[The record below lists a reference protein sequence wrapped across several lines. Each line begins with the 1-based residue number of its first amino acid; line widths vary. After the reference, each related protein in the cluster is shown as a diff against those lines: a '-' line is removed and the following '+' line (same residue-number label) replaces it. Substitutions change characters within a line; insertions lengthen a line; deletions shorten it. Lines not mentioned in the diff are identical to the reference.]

1 VRLALAALVLASA
14 AGAAAAAVAPVAKES
29 AGRIKVGA
37 LERRYDLYDPGKAKH
52 PPLVIV
58 LHGGGGNAANAAQMT
73 GFSAVAEKEGFIVAY
88 PDGTGRLAP
97 RLLTWNSGHCCAYA
111 MEEKVDDVAFISALI
126 DELVKTRG
134 VDPKRVYVT
143 GMSNGGMMSHR
154 LGIELSD
161 KVAAIAPVVGALF
174 GDEKQPKKPV
184 PALIIVGAEDKVVH
198 AEGGPLTPP
207 ALVAGQAARA
217 TAADAPALP
226 AKAAADF
233 WAKADGCAPPQTRQE
248 KEMVVTSYP
257 KCKGGMEVEFVSVLR
272 QGHAWPGGRKGREEA
287 AAPNPNVNASEMI
300 WAFFKRHHR

>member
-1 VRLALAALVLASA
+1 MKVALLALALTLA
-14 AGAAAAAVAPVAKES
+14 AGSALAADAPKAKAS
-29 AGRIKVGA
+29 SGTVKVGA
-37 LERRYDLYDPGKAKH
+37 LQRRYDLFDPHKKKH

-73 GFSAVAEKEGFIVAY
+73 GFSAVADKEGFIVAY

-97 RLLTWNSGHCCAYA
+97 RLLTWNAGHCCAYA

-154 LGIELSD
+154 LGIELPD
-161 KVAAIAPVVGALF
+161 KIAAIAPVVGALF
-174 GDEKQPKKPV
+174 GDEPAPRKPT
-184 PALIIVGAEDKVVH
+184 PALILVGADDSTVRAH
-198 AEGGPLTPP
+198 GGPLSPA
-207 ALVAGQAARA
+207 ALVPGQPARQS
-217 TAADAPALP
+217 ADRPVLP
-226 AKAAADF
+226 AMAAGDY
-233 WAKADGCAPPQTRQE
+233 WAKADGCGAPGTTHE
-248 KEMVVTSYP
+248 AEMDVTVYP
-257 KCKGGMEVEFVSVLR
+257 RCKGGMEVRVVSVLR

-287 AAPNPNVNASEMI
+287 APPNPNVHASEMI